1 MGGKIS
7 YYYPCHIVW
16 KNDKVYK
23 FCHHFFFPF
32 IALAL
37 SWMEMKGKKL
47 LQKQEFDGVSGVC
60 VAV

>member
-1 MGGKIS
+1 MEI
-7 YYYPCHIVW
+7 
-16 KNDKVYK
+16 DKVYK